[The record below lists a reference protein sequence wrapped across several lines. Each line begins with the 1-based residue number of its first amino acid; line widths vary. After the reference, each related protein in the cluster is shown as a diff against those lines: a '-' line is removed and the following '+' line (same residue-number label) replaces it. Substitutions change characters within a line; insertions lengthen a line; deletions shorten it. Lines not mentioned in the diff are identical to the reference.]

1 MNPSGVMST
10 ASYTAPA
17 MPRPVS
23 SVGKLPRSAPNAATK
38 FPSAEAT
45 HTPTKTTTDGTPPW
59 LSGTALSRP
68 SRRGTT
74 DEGRKYNAV
83 IVEYLCGV
91 TSSFGSSRSCSS
103 MTPGASLL
111 KWLHAMTNA
120 SNIEHATPLRRCG
133 GIGVGRMTAPPLR
146 TAAPPLRRVDVSRK
160 KRVLSHSLLLV
171 CGLWSSWLDPLFAVN
186 TYQTFCFMKLCMCG
200 EINK

>member
-146 TAAPPLRRVDVSRK
+146 TAAPPLRRVIVFREKARAVELHFS
-160 KRVLSHSLLLV
+160 SS
-171 CGLWSSWLDPLFAVN
+171 CGLWSSWFDPIFAVN
-186 TYQTFCFMKLCMCG
+186 AYQTFCFDD
-200 EINK
+200 IVYVWRNK